1 MNSDL
6 EGWDWIVLSF
16 YFISLILVAVWVTLK
31 KNKNTEDYFLA
42 GRNVGWFVIG
52 ASIFASNIGSE
63 HVVGLAGTGY
73 ESGAPMAHYE
83 LHAWIVLLLGW
94 LFLPFYIRSGAFTM
108 PEFLEKRFDAGSRW
122 FLSVFSLIAY
132 VLTKVSVTIYAGGIV
147 VSELLGIDFW
157 IGAIGVVV
165 FTGIYTIIGGMK
177 AVIYTETLQAIVLII
192 GSIIITYLGLEAVG
206 GWDSLTEIVVRESPQ
221 HFNMWRPMNDP
232 DFPWT
237 GLLFGGTIV
246 GVWYWCT
253 DQYIVQRTL
262 AANNIKIGR
271 RGAIFGAY
279 LKLLPIFIFLI
290 PGIIAFALSVED
302 PVKYSIIKAD
312 RAFPMLVK
320 ELLPIGLKGLVAGG
334 LMAALMSSLASV
346 FNSCSTIF
354 TIDIYKKLKPKESE
368 KKLLNIGKF
377 ATVIIV
383 LLGIAWIPIMDKI
396 GGGVMYQYLQNVQ
409 SYIAPPVAAVF
420 LLGIIW
426 KRVNSKAAI
435 TTLLAGLFLLVVRLS
450 AEIYYN
456 PNTNILVN
464 SIETVDNNKKYKLS
478 VTVENNGFH
487 DIQWENQKIWK
498 EKAKQKS
505 FLKFVDDEGNNKST
519 NLAYL
524 TNYNLA
530 ETITIGNRVYI
541 EKNKKLKFDIFYEA
555 KNGFIDF
562 KNFHIDNKKGFIS
575 DKNTKITYNLKIKKP
590 QTIANG
596 FLFEFARINFSHMA
610 ILMFI
615 FSILLCISVT
625 LSTTE
630 PEYSKIVG
638 LSFGTL
644 TKEQKVENKNS
655 YEKIDLILSLILVII
670 VIVIL
675 NYFTG

>member
-1 MNSDL
+1 MTTVL
-6 EGWDWIVLSF
+6 ERLDWIVLGI
-16 YFISLILVAVWVTLK
+16 YFLALILVAVWVVLK

-63 HVVGLAGTGY
+63 HVVGLAGTGF
-73 ESGAPMAHYE
+73 ESGTPMAHYE

-108 PEFLEKRFDAGSRW
+108 PEFLEKRFDSKSRW
-122 FLSVFSLIAY
+122 FLSLFSLIAY

-147 VSELLGIDFW
+147 VSELLGIPFW
-157 IGAIGVVV
+157 YGAIGVVV
-165 FTGIYTIIGGMK
+165 FTGIYTVIGGMK
-177 AVIYTETLQAIVLII
+177 AVIYTETLQAIILIL
-192 GSIIITYLGLEAVG
+192 GSIIITYLGLQEVG
-206 GWDSLTEIVVRESPQ
+206 GWAELRNTVIAVSPD
-221 HFNMWRPMNDP
+221 HFNMWRPMSDP

-290 PGIIAFALSVED
+290 PGIIAFALSIQNPEVF
-302 PVKYSIIKAD
+302 SIEKAD

-320 ELLPIGLKGLVAGG
+320 TLLPVGLKGLVAGG

-354 TIDIYKKLKPKESE
+354 TIDIYKKLKPNESE
-368 KKLLNIGKF
+368 KKLLNIGKL
-377 ATVIIV
+377 ATTVIVI
-383 LLGIAWIPIMDKI
+383 LGIIWIPIMEKI

-420 LLGIIW
+420 ILGIVW

-435 TTLLAGLFLLVVRLS
+435 TTLMAGLVLLIMRLS
-450 AEIYYN
+450 SEIYFQ
-456 PNTNILVN
+456 PEISSNTI
-464 SIETVDNNKKYKLS
+464 VDSYM
-478 VTVENNGFH
+478 
-487 DIQWENQKIWK
+487 
-498 EKAKQKS
+498 
-505 FLKFVDDEGNNKST
+505 FV
-519 NLAYL
+519 
-524 TNYNLA
+524 
-530 ETITIGNRVYI
+530 
-541 EKNKKLKFDIFYEA
+541 
-555 KNGFIDF
+555 
-562 KNFHIDNKKGFIS
+562 
-575 DKNTKITYNLKIKKP
+575 
-590 QTIANG
+590 
-596 FLFEFARINFSHMA
+596 FATINFSHMA

-615 FSILLCISVT
+615 FSILLCVGVT

-644 TKEQKVENKNS
+644 TKEQRLENKNS
-655 YEKIDLILSLILVII
+655 YETIDVILSVTLVII
-670 VIVIL
+670 VVAIL
-675 NYFTG
+675 SYFTG

>member
-1 MNSDL
+1 MTTVL
-6 EGWDWIVLSF
+6 EGLDWIVLGI
-16 YFISLILVAVWVTLK
+16 YFLALILVAVWVALQ

-63 HVVGLAGTGY
+63 HVVGLAGTGF
-73 ESGAPMAHYE
+73 ESGTPMAHYE

-108 PEFLEKRFDAGSRW
+108 PEFLEKRFDAKSRW

-147 VSELLGIDFW
+147 VSELLGIPFW
-157 IGAIGVVV
+157 YGAIGVVV
-165 FTGIYTIIGGMK
+165 FTGIYTVIGGLK
-177 AVIYTETLQAIVLII
+177 AVIYTETLQAIVLIL
-192 GSIIITYLGLEAVG
+192 GSIIITYLGLQEVG
-206 GWDSLTEIVVRESPQ
+206 GWSELRSTVITASPD

-246 GVWYWCT
+246 GIWYWCT

-290 PGIIAFALSVED
+290 PGIIAYALSIQNEGIFSIED
-302 PVKYSIIKAD
+302 AD

-320 ELLPIGLKGLVAGG
+320 TLLPVGLKGLVAGG

-354 TIDIYKKLKPKESE
+354 TIDIYKKLKPNESE
-368 KKLLNIGKF
+368 KKLLNVGKL
-377 ATVIIV
+377 ATTVIVI
-383 LLGIAWIPIMDKI
+383 LGIIWIPIMEKI

-420 LLGIIW
+420 ILGILW

-435 TTLLAGLFLLVVRLS
+435 TTLMAGLVLLIMRLGS
-450 AEIYYN
+450 EIYYQ
-456 PNTNILVN
+456 PEI
-464 SIETVDNNKKYKLS
+464 SSDIIVDSYM
-478 VTVENNGFH
+478 F
-487 DIQWENQKIWK
+487 
-498 EKAKQKS
+498 
-505 FLKFVDDEGNNKST
+505 
-519 NLAYL
+519 
-524 TNYNLA
+524 
-530 ETITIGNRVYI
+530 
-541 EKNKKLKFDIFYEA
+541 IFA
-555 KNGFIDF
+555 
-562 KNFHIDNKKGFIS
+562 
-575 DKNTKITYNLKIKKP
+575 T
-590 QTIANG
+590 
-596 FLFEFARINFSHMA
+596 INFSHMA
-610 ILMFI
+610 ILMFT
-615 FSILLCISVT
+615 FSILLCVGVT
-625 LSTTE
+625 LSTSE
-630 PEYSKIVG
+630 PEYSKITG

-644 TKEQKVENKNS
+644 TKEQKLENKNS
-655 YEKIDLILSLILVII
+655 YEKIDVVLSIILVVIIIGILS
-670 VIVIL
+670 
-675 NYFTG
+675 YFTG

>member
-1 MNSDL
+1 MNTVL
-6 EGWDWIVLSF
+6 EGLDWVVLGVYFLALIV
-16 YFISLILVAVWVTLK
+16 VAVWVALQK
-31 KNKNTEDYFLA
+31 HNNTEDYFLA

-63 HVVGLAGTGY
+63 HVVGLAGTGF
-73 ESGAPMAHYE
+73 ESGTPMAHYE

-108 PEFLEKRFDAGSRW
+108 PEFLEKRFDSRSRW
-122 FLSVFSLIAY
+122 FLSLFSLIAY

-147 VSELLGIDFW
+147 VSELLGIPFW
-157 IGAIGVVV
+157 YGAIGVVL
-165 FTGIYTIIGGMK
+165 FTGIYTVIGGMK
-177 AVIYTETLQAIVLII
+177 AVIYTETLQAVILIL
-192 GSIIITYLGLEAVG
+192 GSIIITYLGLQEVG
-206 GWDSLTEIVVRESPQ
+206 GWNELRSIVIAESPE

-290 PGIIAFALSVED
+290 PGIIAFALSVQNPE
-302 PVKYSIIKAD
+302 VFSIEKAD

-320 ELLPIGLKGLVAGG
+320 TLLPVGLKGLVAGG

-368 KKLLNIGKF
+368 NKLLNIGKI
-377 ATVIIV
+377 ATAVIVI
-383 LLGIAWIPIMDKI
+383 LGIIWIPIMEKI

-420 LLGIIW
+420 LLGILW

-435 TTLLAGLFLLVVRLS
+435 TTLMAGLILLILRLGS
-450 AEIYYN
+450 EIYFQHEISSN
-456 PNTNILVN
+456 QI
-464 SIETVDNNKKYKLS
+464 VD
-478 VTVENNGFH
+478 GFM
-487 DIQWENQKIWK
+487 
-498 EKAKQKS
+498 
-505 FLKFVDDEGNNKST
+505 FV
-519 NLAYL
+519 
-524 TNYNLA
+524 
-530 ETITIGNRVYI
+530 
-541 EKNKKLKFDIFYEA
+541 
-555 KNGFIDF
+555 
-562 KNFHIDNKKGFIS
+562 
-575 DKNTKITYNLKIKKP
+575 
-590 QTIANG
+590 
-596 FLFEFARINFSHMA
+596 FATINFSHMA
-610 ILMFI
+610 ILMFV
-615 FSILLCISVT
+615 FSILLCIGVT
-625 LSTTE
+625 LSTSE
-630 PEYSKIVG
+630 PNYNDIIG

-644 TKEQKVENKNS
+644 TEEQKHENRNS
-655 YEKIDLILSLILVII
+655 YEFSDVLLSVILVILI
-670 VIVIL
+670 IGVL
-675 NYFTG
+675 SYFTG

>member
-1 MNSDL
+1 LTTVL
-6 EGWDWIVLSF
+6 ETLDWFVLGG
-16 YFISLILVAVWVTLK
+16 YFFTLILVAIWVAVQ

-63 HVVGLAGTGY
+63 HVVGLAGTGF
-73 ESGAPMAHYE
+73 ESGTPMAHYE

-108 PEFLEKRFDAGSRW
+108 PEFLEKRFDSRSRW
-122 FLSVFSLIAY
+122 FLSLFSLVAY

-147 VSELLGIDFW
+147 VSELLGIPFW
-157 IGAIGVVV
+157 YGAIGVVV

-192 GSIIITYLGLEAVG
+192 GSFIITYLGLQEVG
-206 GWDSLTEIVVRESPQ
+206 GWNELRNIVVAESPN
-221 HFNMWRPMNDP
+221 HFNMWRPMTDP

-290 PGIIAFALSVED
+290 PGIIAFALSIKD
-302 PVKYSIIKAD
+302 PTIFSIEKAD

-320 ELLPIGLKGLVAGG
+320 TLLPVGLKGLVAGG

-354 TIDIYKKLKPKESE
+354 TIDIYKKLRPLESE
-368 KKLLNIGKF
+368 KKLLNIGKI
-377 ATVIIV
+377 ATTVIVI
-383 LLGIAWIPIMDKI
+383 LGIIWIPIMEKI

-409 SYIAPPVAAVF
+409 SYIAPPVTAVF

-426 KRVNSKAAI
+426 KRVNAEAAI
-435 TTLLAGLFLLVVRLS
+435 TTLLAGLILLVLRLGS
-450 AEIYYN
+450 EIYYQ
-456 PNTNILVN
+456 PI
-464 SIETVDNNKKYKLS
+464 
-478 VTVENNGFH
+478 
-487 DIQWENQKIWK
+487 
-498 EKAKQKS
+498 
-505 FLKFVDDEGNNKST
+505 
-519 NLAYL
+519 
-524 TNYNLA
+524 
-530 ETITIGNRVYI
+530 ITSGQV
-541 EKNKKLKFDIFYEA
+541 
-555 KNGFIDF
+555 
-562 KNFHIDNKKGFIS
+562 IDNFM
-575 DKNTKITYNLKIKKP
+575 
-590 QTIANG
+590 
-596 FLFEFARINFSHMA
+596 FAFATVNFSHMA

-615 FSILLCISVT
+615 FSILLCISVSILTSPPNYTKISGLSYGT
-625 LSTTE
+625 LSQNHR
-630 PEYSKIVG
+630 
-638 LSFGTL
+638 
-644 TKEQKVENKNS
+644 KENS
-655 YEKIDLILSLILVII
+655 ESYDTVDVILSIILIII
-670 VIVIL
+670 VVSIL
-675 NYFTG
+675 SYFTG